1 MDTTDHF
8 YTVQPKDAPPELQE
22 IGKLLAASDLDLD
35 SQIEVFVVCRR
46 QGRLVACAGL
56 DHSTIK
62 CVAVAEDARG
72 ESLSLRL
79 GGEVVNLAA
88 ARGQF
93 HLFLY
98 TAPRNLPF
106 FRGWGFY
113 PVVEVPQRVVVME
126 NSPVA
131 IERYCDSL
139 RAQRRP
145 GTRVGGIVLNA
156 NPFTLGHRYL
166 VEHAARACDWLHVF
180 VVKEDASSFSYADRF
195 ALVAAGVQGI
205 DNLTLHPGS
214 DYIISR
220 ATFPA
225 YFLKDQALVER
236 SWAAIDLLLFREYIA
251 PALGI
256 THRYV
261 GTEPFDRVTNSYN
274 TQMKQWL
281 EDAASVAP
289 PIGVVETPR
298 ASVGGVPISATEVR
312 RLLAQRDF
320 GRIAA
325 LVPATTL
332 QFLEKRFPAAASA
345 TSIGRANGMK
355 VIKEAVAG
363 TLESSD
369 LLVKVAPGA
378 NGTRDIAIRSEVIKQ
393 FGKQIRRVVTD
404 TLDALSITEAAIAI
418 EDKGAL
424 DCVIR
429 ARVQAA
435 LLRAC
440 APEDLDWEKL
450 S

>member
-1 MDTTDHF
+1 MDATDHF
-8 YTVQPKDAPPELQE
+8 YTVQPKDAPPELEE
-22 IGKLLAASDLDLD
+22 IKKLLAASDLDLD
-35 SQIEVFVVCRR
+35 AQIEVFVVCRR

-79 GGEVVNLAA
+79 GGEVISLAA

-98 TAPRNLPF
+98 SAPRNLPF

-113 PVVEVPQRVVVME
+113 PLVEVPERVVLME

-131 IERYCDSL
+131 IEKYCDSL
-139 RAQRRP
+139 RVQRRP

-156 NPFTLGHRYL
+156 NPFTLGHRHL
-166 VEHAARACDWLHVF
+166 VEQAARACDWLHVF
-180 VVKEDASSFSYADRF
+180 VVKEDAGSFSYADRF

-225 YFLKDQALVER
+225 YFLKDHALVER

-261 GTEPFDRVTNSYN
+261 GTEPFDPVTNSYN
-274 TQMKQWL
+274 AQMKHWL
-281 EDAASVAP
+281 QDAASAAP
-289 PIGVVETPR
+289 SIGVVEIPR
-298 ASVGGVPISATEVR
+298 ACVAGVPISATEVR
-312 RLLAQRDF
+312 RLLAQHDF

-332 QFLEKRFPAAASA
+332 QFLEKRFPAALST
-345 TSIGRANGMK
+345 TSIGGQTA
-355 VIKEAVAG
+355 
-363 TLESSD
+363 
-369 LLVKVAPGA
+369 
-378 NGTRDIAIRSEVIKQ
+378 
-393 FGKQIRRVVTD
+393 
-404 TLDALSITEAAIAI
+404 
-418 EDKGAL
+418 
-424 DCVIR
+424 
-429 ARVQAA
+429 
-435 LLRAC
+435 
-440 APEDLDWEKL
+440 
-450 S
+450 